1 MQTSVHH
8 DLPFPVQAHSW
19 ERLNLQIIHSFECMW
34 WTEQSPGHVVIKRT
48 SVETGLNM
56 PPVEM
61 SECMSHRLENQP
73 SCICQPHWATVITL
87 IISQKFLTFVQRLT
101 LHKAF

>member
-48 SVETGLNM
+48 SVETGLK
-56 PPVEM
+56 
-61 SECMSHRLENQP
+61 H
-73 SCICQPHWATVITL
+73 ATSGDVRVHVT
-87 IISQKFLTFVQRLT
+87 S
-101 LHKAF
+101 A